1 MARLKRRGIGM
12 VNIERALTREEY
24 LRQSAEGL
32 ENAYAQLRKEARDL
46 AGDADGSFFWE
57 LMLKSQCALLR
68 PVVHECSAAMDR
80 CLLSEMMY
88 WNAGMC
94 SAFELSSRAGD
105 SFEKWFGEEFLPSF
119 DELCVALDA
128 GLLKA
133 LDGYICSAMERDG
146 VHPVHL
152 RSFSTAAF
160 TGAFRR
166 RMEELIPTLV
176 RSRMEASVPPA
187 IRDSRLA
194 FVRRRKL
201 RRAAKQFFAM
211 QESEGDERRSFIG
224 DALADVDFVLDHANA
239 VLMALVNSIN
249 EEKAGLI

>member
-1 MARLKRRGIGM
+1 MARLKRRGTGLA
-12 VNIERALTREEY
+12 NIERSLTREEY
-24 LRQSAEGL
+24 LRRSAEAL
-32 ENAYAQLRKEARDL
+32 EAAYIQLKKEATYL
-46 AGDADGSFFWE
+46 AGDVNGSFFWE

-94 SAFELSSRAGD
+94 SASELSSRAGN
-105 SFEKWFGEEFLPSF
+105 SFEKWFGEDFLPGF
-119 DELCVALDA
+119 DELCAALDA

-133 LDGYICSAMERDG
+133 LDGYICSAMEQDG
-146 VHPVHL
+146 LRPVHL
-152 RSFSTAAF
+152 RSFSTAQF
-160 TGAFRR
+160 TAAFRC

-176 RSRMEASVPPA
+176 RERMEASVPPA
-187 IRDSRLA
+187 IRDSRFA

-211 QESEGDERRSFIG
+211 QEGEGDERRSFIG
-224 DALADVDFVLDHANA
+224 DALADVGFVMDHANA
-239 VLMALVNSIN
+239 VLTALVNSIN